1 MVTVDDLEEAT
12 RAQAPLGTRL
22 EHAGNVEIRCGQR
35 CRNRRVAL
43 EELGGQPASL
53 MEPTSRRRTRLRRGE
68 SGELPHG
75 CLRCRDGQPGSLEA
89 PPDKVSEGRRQRV
102 AAGRLRRCYT
112 LVHLR
117 RGTLRA
123 RPAGELF
130 KFKININNIFKIS
143 KFEEHEAGC
152 WARLGPEACS
162 AKSTEFSSRN

>member
-112 LVHLR
+112 LVHPVRGCRLLR
-117 RGTLRA
+117 ALLASSRVLLRDSSEPLSSLQRLPVYNELPVDKYAMLCAASGTL
-123 RPAGELF
+123 P
-130 KFKININNIFKIS
+130 
-143 KFEEHEAGC
+143 
-152 WARLGPEACS
+152 P
-162 AKSTEFSSRN
+162 